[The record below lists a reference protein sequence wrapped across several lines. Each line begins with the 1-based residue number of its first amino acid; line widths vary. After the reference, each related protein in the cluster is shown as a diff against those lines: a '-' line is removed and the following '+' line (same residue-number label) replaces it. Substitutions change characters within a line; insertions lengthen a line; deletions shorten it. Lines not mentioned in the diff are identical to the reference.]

1 MSLVL
6 PCTEICAMYDDSR
19 NILSPIIHSTTR
31 MYTLQSSGFDCQ
43 LIEQS
48 RIMTRT
54 IIPVI
59 TTKLTTLSGSK
70 KTKDCVAT

>member
-6 PCTEICAMYDDSR
+6 PCIKICAMYDDSR

-31 MYTLQSSGFDCQ
+31 MYTLQSAEFDCN

-59 TTKLTTLSGSK
+59 TTKRTTFIRK
-70 KTKDCVAT
+70 

>member
-6 PCTEICAMYDDSR
+6 PCTEICTMYDDSR
-19 NILSPIIHSTTR
+19 NLLSPIIHSTTR
-31 MYTLQSSGFDCQ
+31 MYTLQSARFDCQ

-54 IIPVI
+54 TIPVI
-59 TTKLTTLSGSK
+59 TTKLTTLIRK
-70 KTKDCVAT
+70 